1 MHNPTP
7 SFAEEQ
13 ISFSPLKKKKK
24 KKKKKQLQSV
34 DIFHFLNQF
43 CAYIIKFLRSGNLS
57 KMSMCHDAITR
68 ALTEFHKLSGA
79 GIN

>member
-13 ISFSPLKKKKK
+13 ILFSPLKKNI
-24 KKKKKQLQSV
+24 KKQLQSV
-34 DIFHFLNQF
+34 DIFYFLNQS
-43 CAYIIKFLRSGNLS
+43 CTYIIKFPRSGHLS

-68 ALTEFHKLSGA
+68 ALIEFHKLSGA